1 MKIPFGKP
9 LLDVSER
16 NAVMRVLKSDI
27 LTHGK
32 NSILFEKRFQEF
44 TKINYCTS
52 VANCTA
58 ALHISYLLIG
68 LKKGDEVIL
77 PSQTHV
83 ATAHSVEITGAKPV
97 FVDSDDA
104 HTGNINIDKIKKKI
118 NKRTKAICVVHFLGK
133 PVDMSQISK
142 LANKYKL
149 FLIEDCALALGA
161 KFKGKHVGTYGD
173 FSAFSFYPAK
183 HITTA
188 DGGMLGIKKKV
199 FFDKAKKIKAFG
211 VDKRFQERK
220 VPGDYDVKYLGINYR
235 LDELRSAM
243 GICQLKKINY
253 ILNKR
258 KKNYIF
264 LKSKIENI
272 KQIKILNSKSEKNK
286 ISSYYCLSF
295 SLSGNLKKKRFQII
309 NQLNK
314 KGIGTSIYYP
324 KILPELTYYK
334 KKYNYSSIE
343 FKNAKV
349 ISDNS
354 ICLPIAPHVNK
365 KNLIFIEKSLKE
377 IIQIYS

>member
-9 LLDVSER
+9 LLDNTER

-32 NSILFEKRFQEF
+32 NSLLFEKKFQDF
-44 TKINYCTS
+44 TKINNCTS

-83 ATAHSVEITGAKPV
+83 ATAHSIEITGARPI
-97 FVDSDDA
+97 FVDSDNDY
-104 HTGNINIDKIKKKI
+104 TGNINIEKIEKKI
-118 NKRTKAICVVHFLGK
+118 NNRTKAICVVHFLGK

-142 LANKYKL
+142 LTKKYNL
-149 FLIEDCALALGA
+149 YLIEDCALALGA
-161 KFKGKHVGTYGD
+161 KFKNKHVGTFGD

-188 DGGMLGIKKKV
+188 DGGMLGVKKKV

-220 VPGDYDVKYLGINYR
+220 VPGDYDVKYLGVNYR

-243 GICQLKKINY
+243 GIFQLKKINH
-253 ILNKR
+253 ILNQR

-264 LKSKIENI
+264 LENKIKNL
-272 KQIKILNSKSEKNK
+272 KGIKILNSKSEKNK
-286 ISSYYCLSF
+286 ISSYYCFSF
-295 SLSGNLKKKRFQII
+295 CLLGSLKKKD
-309 NQLNK
+309 
-314 KGIGTSIYYP
+314 
-324 KILPELTYYK
+324 YK
-334 KKYNYSSIE
+334 
-343 FKNAKV
+343 
-349 ISDNS
+349 
-354 ICLPIAPHVNK
+354 L
-365 KNLIFIEKSLKE
+365 
-377 IIQIYS
+377 

>member
-324 KILPELTYYK
+324 KILPEFTYYK

>member
-9 LLDVSER
+9 LLNNTER

-32 NSILFEKRFQEF
+32 NSILFEKKFKEF

-83 ATAHSVEITGAKPV
+83 ATAHSIEITGAKPI

-104 HTGNINIDKIKKKI
+104 QTGNIDIKKIKKKI
-118 NKRTKAICVVHFLGK
+118 NSRTKAICVVHFLGK
-133 PVDMSQISK
+133 PVDMDKISK
-142 LANKYKL
+142 LTKKHNLY
-149 FLIEDCALALGA
+149 LIEDCALALGA
-161 KFKGKHVGTYGD
+161 KFKNKHVGTYGD

-183 HITTA
+183 HITPA
-188 DGGMLGIKKKV
+188 DGGMLGIKKKF

-235 LDELRSAM
+235 LDEIRSAM

-264 LKSKIENI
+264 LNSRIKNI
-272 KQIKILNSKSEKNK
+272 KDIKILNSKSEKNK

-295 SLSGNLKKKRFQII
+295 ILLGNLKKKRLQII
-309 NQLNK
+309 KQLNK
-314 KGIGTSIYYP
+314 KGIVKSIYYP
-324 KILPELTYYK
+324 KIL
-334 KKYNYSSIE
+334 
-343 FKNAKV
+343 
-349 ISDNS
+349 
-354 ICLPIAPHVNK
+354 
-365 KNLIFIEKSLKE
+365 
-377 IIQIYS
+377 

>member
-9 LLDVSER
+9 LLDISER

-32 NSILFEKRFQEF
+32 NSILFEKKFQEF

-142 LANKYKL
+142 LANKHKL

-220 VPGDYDVKYLGINYR
+220 VPGEYDVKYLGINYR

-272 KQIKILNSKSEKNK
+272 KQIKIINSKSERNK

-309 NQLNK
+309 KQLNK

-324 KILPELTYYK
+324 KILPEFTYYK
-334 KKYNYSSIE
+334 KKYNYSSSE
-343 FKNAKV
+343 FKNAKI

>member
-9 LLDVSER
+9 LLDSAER
-16 NAVMRVLKSDI
+16 NSVMKVLKSDI

-32 NSILFEKRFQEF
+32 NSVLFENKFQEF

-83 ATAHSVEITGAKPV
+83 ATAHSIEITGAKPI

-104 HTGNINIDKIKKKI
+104 HTGNINIEKIEKKI
-118 NKRTKAICVVHFLGK
+118 NNRTKAICVVHFLGK
-133 PVDMSQISK
+133 PVDMSQILK
-142 LANKYKL
+142 LTKKHNLY
-149 FLIEDCALALGA
+149 LIEDCALALGA
-161 KFKGKHVGTYGD
+161 KFKDKHVGRYGD

-188 DGGMLGIKKKV
+188 DGGMLGIKKKK

-220 VPGDYDVKYLGINYR
+220 IPGDYDVKYLGINYR

-243 GICQLKKINY
+243 GISQLKKINY

-258 KKNYIF
+258 KLNYAF
-264 LKSKIENI
+264 LEKRMKNI
-272 KQIKILNSKSEKNK
+272 KTIKILNSKSEKNK

-295 SLSGNLKKKRFQII
+295 ILLGSLKKKDFKS
-309 NQLNK
+309 LNCLIK
-314 KGIGTSIYYP
+314 KGLEQAYITLRFYQ
-324 KILPELTYYK
+324 
-334 KKYNYSSIE
+334 SSLI
-343 FKNAKV
+343 
-349 ISDNS
+349 I
-354 ICLPIAPHVNK
+354 K
-365 KNLIFIEKSLKE
+365 KNIIITLKNLKM
-377 IIQIYS
+377 QKL

>member
-188 DGGMLGIKKKV
+188 DGGMLGIKKKF

-253 ILNKR
+253 ILSKR

-324 KILPELTYYK
+324 KILPEFTYYK

>member
-324 KILPELTYYK
+324 KILPEFTYYK

-377 IIQIYS
+377 IIKIYS

>member
-9 LLDVSER
+9 LLDISER

-32 NSILFEKRFQEF
+32 NSILFEKKFQEF

-142 LANKYKL
+142 LANEHKL

-220 VPGDYDVKYLGINYR
+220 VPGEYDVKYLGINYR

-272 KQIKILNSKSEKNK
+272 KQIKILNSKSERNK

-309 NQLNK
+309 KQLNK

-324 KILPELTYYK
+324 KILPEFTYYK
-334 KKYNYSSIE
+334 KKYNYSSSE
-343 FKNAKV
+343 FKNAKI